1 MVCQVHVVSAP
12 CRYFRKLG
20 DVDLRARLPTTT
32 RVPDMG
38 PGRGGTM
45 KPSSFSSYLYEFA
58 TSGSHLRVG
67 VTVQPGSN
75 ME

>member
-58 TSGSHLRVG
+58 TVLAAVIYEYYCTSTTR
-67 VTVQPGSN
+67 
-75 ME
+75 